1 MDFPPMETR
10 AFPGKREEAYR
21 AGITPRML
29 SGTLDSSKFAA
40 GAARGARAP
49 GAARGA
55 RAPGAWRQ
63 LHAVRVEVE
72 WLSAHALNFAIHSS
86 AVSDSRR
93 AANSFRSASTP
104 ILKAFLRQR
113 SVRPESPESRFAP

>member
-55 RAPGAWRQ
+55 RAPGAARGARAPGAWRQ

-93 AANSFRSASTP
+93 AANSF
-104 ILKAFLRQR
+104 
-113 SVRPESPESRFAP
+113 

>member
-49 GAARGA
+49 GA
-55 RAPGAWRQ
+55 WRQ
-63 LHAVRVEVE
+63 LHALASGGRMAVSPRVE
-72 WLSAHALNFAIHSS
+72 
-86 AVSDSRR
+86 
-93 AANSFRSASTP
+93 FRDPLLGRFRLPAGCQ
-104 ILKAFLRQR
+104 LRQR
-113 SVRPESPESRFAP
+113 SVRPESPESRFAPAQALA